1 MDNTFD
7 KSLVL
12 SKQTAIDGLFH
23 GGKRVRN
30 SVFTIIHQNIPFL
43 EVPFQVLVSVPKRKI
58 KKAVNRNYLK
68 RCISLGRNSTLKL
81 NNKQNLRHVASAD
94 TFSDEDFAD
103 DISTLKNIVIN
114 KNKFE
119 IFTNFKF

>member
-12 SKQTAIDGLFH
+12 SRQTAIDDLFH
-23 GGKRVRN
+23 EGKRVRN
-30 SVFTIIHQNIPFL
+30 SVFTIIHQKIPFI

-68 RCISLGRNSTLKL
+68 RCIREVIRKRKTLLIQTNNSTESTVLYAVVYNSTEKL
-81 NNKQNLRHVASAD
+81 D
-94 TFSDEDFAD
+94 FSDIEKHL
-103 DISTLKNIVIN
+103 THLLN
-114 KNKFE
+114 KIQDSK
-119 IFTNFKF
+119 

>member
-68 RCISLGRNSTLKL
+68 RCIREVIRKRKTLLIQANNSTESTVLYAVVYNSTEIL
-81 NNKQNLRHVASAD
+81 D
-94 TFSDEDFAD
+94 FSDLEKHL
-103 DISTLKNIVIN
+103 IHLLN
-114 KNKFE
+114 K
-119 IFTNFKF
+119 IQD

>member
-68 RCISLGRNSTLKL
+68 RCIREVIRKRKTLLIQANNSTESTVLYAVVYNSTEIL
-81 NNKQNLRHVASAD
+81 D
-94 TFSDEDFAD
+94 FSDLEKHL
-103 DISTLKNIVIN
+103 IHLLN
-114 KNKFE
+114 KIQDSK
-119 IFTNFKF
+119 

>member
-12 SKQTAIDGLFH
+12 SRQTAIDDLFH

-30 SVFTIIHQNIPFL
+30 SVFTIIHQKIPFI
-43 EVPFQVLVSVPKRKI
+43 EVPFQVLVSVPKRKV

-68 RCISLGRNSTLKL
+68 RCIREVIRKRKTLLIQTNNSTESTVLYAVVYNSTEKL
-81 NNKQNLRHVASAD
+81 D
-94 TFSDEDFAD
+94 FSDIEKHL
-103 DISTLKNIVIN
+103 THLLN
-114 KNKFE
+114 KIQDSK
-119 IFTNFKF
+119 